1 MNGTRAA
8 RSAERTEVARVP
20 VGTVNRMLATASQHQ
35 CDLLRQ
41 QDSGRRSQPMTDQ
54 QINLVIEA
62 VTRQR
67 NRYEKESLT
76 FMREN
81 KPEPE
86 NTRQGRIELAKAARE
101 LEKERN

>member
-1 MNGTRAA
+1 
-8 RSAERTEVARVP
+8 
-20 VGTVNRMLATASQHQ
+20 
-35 CDLLRQ
+35 
-41 QDSGRRSQPMTDQ
+41 MTDQ

-67 NRYEKESLT
+67 TRYEKESLM

-86 NTRQGRIELAKAARE
+86 NTRQGRIELAKVAKE
-101 LEKERN
+101 LEKERQTYEMPTL